1 MYSVMVPVADAASHV
16 GRHDES
22 LARHWLTTQVA
33 TARHAGS
40 FGQLVALWQQFVSTQ
55 VTHDVGEVVGVV
67 DMVAALKISDA
78 AGQLPPSAGIAEPL
92 SATPPPPSPRGDR
105 PPPDMDVVQA
115 TPLTGVQVPSCGGF
129 GSLEAEQATRVPTAA
144 AGPIRPASPC
154 RRSQESQEP
163 SPDDD
168 DAERP
173 VVFRG
178 AITFSLLLTLAYSWA
193 VAGVSVKRGTGVL
206 PAEWRTRSHQFG
218 PIRR

>member
-22 LARHWLTTQVA
+22 FARHWLTTQVA

-67 DMVAALKISDA
+67 DMVAALKISEA

-92 SATPPPPSPRGDR
+92 SNTPPPPSPRADL
-105 PPPDMDVVQA
+105 PPPAMDAVQA

-129 GSLEAEQATRVPTAA
+129 GLLEDEHAMSAATAV
-144 AGPIRPASPC
+144 AGPIRP
-154 RRSQESQEP
+154 RR
-163 SPDDD
+163 
-168 DAERP
+168 R
-173 VVFRG
+173 
-178 AITFSLLLTLAYSWA
+178 
-193 VAGVSVKRGTGVL
+193 
-206 PAEWRTRSHQFG
+206 
-218 PIRR
+218 